1 MYSLYQ
7 AMHNLVNTL
16 IYMCNF
22 TVPTYIYKLP
32 ENFLEELISFVRMM
46 TDKLHVYLIQ
56 DLSKPKN

>member
-1 MYSLYQ
+1 
-7 AMHNLVNTL
+7 MHNLVNTL